1 VRLSL
6 LRFEAALLGCVL
18 PQRWALLQTHRR
30 AAGQTGYQLLAVEH
44 MPEQS
49 LGCVAEANAVALYLR
64 NTLGVTAPIVFTGMS
79 FGGAMAGVWPG
90 VSNANTCM
98 QN

>member
-1 VRLSL
+1 
-6 LRFEAALLGCVL
+6 
-18 PQRWALLQTHRR
+18 
-30 AAGQTGYQLLAVEH
+30 

-90 VSNANTCM
+90 ASNADTCSRASVSLESTFLPQ